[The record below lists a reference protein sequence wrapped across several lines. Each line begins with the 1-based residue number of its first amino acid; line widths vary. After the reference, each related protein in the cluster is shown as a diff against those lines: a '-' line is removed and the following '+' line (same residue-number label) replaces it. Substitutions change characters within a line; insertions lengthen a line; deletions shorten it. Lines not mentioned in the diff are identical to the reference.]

1 LRHIRAGFHGFVTSG
16 IAALTSEHQS
26 VTSGQKLVVPCAV
39 RGGEGFPSAG
49 AACTL
54 RSVMSDSITSSRIKP
69 WALAFGFWTLLGL
82 SYALS
87 AGLSDLSEGQAANWG
102 RLATWYLASFWLWML
117 LVPLIARLGQ
127 RTAGQGWRRFCLVHV
142 PASIAMALAQVLI
155 RIGVFWIIWRADITT
170 VHSFGEYLQREFVFN
185 FYFAQLT
192 YWVILSVLR
201 GMDSRRHLR
210 DERLRSAQLETQ
222 LVQSQLHAMRMQLQP
237 HFLFN
242 TLNAISALALAEP
255 IRARRMI
262 SRLSDLLR
270 LTLEERQT
278 PLVPL
283 SHELEFVRCYLEIQQ
298 ERFRD
303 RLRTRFDVADDT
315 LRAAVP
321 GMILQ
326 PLVENALRHGLLDKT
341 TPGNLL
347 IRARRE
353 GAHLHVSVEDDG
365 LGLPDD
371 VIDGVGLGTTRER
384 LRMQFDD
391 AASLDMRAREGGG
404 TRVALRMPF
413 QATIVARAA

>member
-1 LRHIRAGFHGFVTSG
+1 
-16 IAALTSEHQS
+16 
-26 VTSGQKLVVPCAV
+26 
-39 RGGEGFPSAG
+39 
-49 AACTL
+49 
-54 RSVMSDSITSSRIKP
+54 MSDSVTRSRVKS
-69 WALAFGFWTLLGL
+69 WALALGFWTLLGL

-87 AGLSDLSEGQAANWG
+87 AGLSDLSEGQQANWG

-117 LVPLIARLGQ
+117 LAPSIGRLGRQ
-127 RTAGQGWRRFCLVHV
+127 TAGKGWGRFCLVHV

-155 RIGVFWIIWRADITT
+155 RVGAFWIIWRADITT
-170 VHSFGEYLQREFVFN
+170 VHSFGGYLQREFVFN

-192 YWVILSVLR
+192 YWVILAVLR

-210 DERLRSAQLETQ
+210 DERLRSARLETQ

-262 SRLSDLLR
+262 ARLSDLLR
-270 LTLEERQT
+270 LTLEERHS

-283 SHELEFVRCYLEIQQ
+283 SHELEIVRCYLEIQH

-303 RLRTRFDVADDT
+303 RLQTRFQVADDA
-315 LRAAVP
+315 LQAVVP

-326 PLVENALRHGLLDKT
+326 PLVENALRHGLLDKA
-341 TPGNLL
+341 TPGSLL

-353 GAHLHVSVEDDG
+353 GAYLYVSVEDDG
-365 LGLPDD
+365 LGMPDD
-371 VIDGVGLGTTRER
+371 VVDGVGLGTTRER
-384 LRMQFDD
+384 LRMQFEDL
-391 AASLDMRAREGGG
+391 ASLEMQARDGGG
-404 TRVALRMPF
+404 TRVVLRMPF
-413 QATIVARAA
+413 QAATTARAA

>member
-1 LRHIRAGFHGFVTSG
+1 VILHRFVTSG
-16 IAALTSEHQS
+16 IVARTSDRES
-26 VTSGQKLVVPCAV
+26 VTGGLKLPDCAFAHDA
-39 RGGEGFPSAG
+39 EGFSSAG

-54 RSVMSDSITSSRIKP
+54 RPVMSDPIISSRIKP
-69 WALAFGFWTLLGL
+69 SALAFGFWTLLGL
-82 SYALS
+82 SYAFS

-117 LVPLIARLGQ
+117 LVPVIARLGRQ
-127 RTAGQGWRRFCLVHV
+127 TASEGWRRFCLVHV
-142 PASIAMALAQVLI
+142 PVSIAMALAQVLI
-155 RIGVFWIIWRADITT
+155 RVGVFWTIWGSSLTT
-170 VHSFGEYLQREFVFN
+170 VHSFGEYLRQEFVFN

-192 YWVILSVLR
+192 YWLILAVLR

-210 DERLRSAQLETQ
+210 DERLHSAQLETQ
-222 LVQSQLHAMRMQLQP
+222 LMQSQLHAMRMQLQP

-255 IRARRMI
+255 MRARRMI
-262 SRLSDLLR
+262 ARLSDLLR
-270 LTLEERQT
+270 LTLEERHA

-283 SHELEFVRCYLEIQQ
+283 SHELELVRCYLEIQQ
-298 ERFRD
+298 ERFGD
-303 RLRTRFDVADDT
+303 RLATRFDVAEDT
-315 LRAAVP
+315 LDAAVP

-347 IRARRE
+347 IRAHRE
-353 GAHLHVSVEDDG
+353 GAHLHLSVEDDG
-365 LGLPDD
+365 LGLPGGGA
-371 VIDGVGLGTTRER
+371 IDGVGLGTTRER

-391 AASLDMRAREGGG
+391 AASFDMREREGGG

-413 QATIVARAA
+413 RAATVARAA

>member
-1 LRHIRAGFHGFVTSG
+1 MDFVMSGIVAGIDDRAPVTSG
-16 IAALTSEHQS
+16 RKGS
-26 VTSGQKLVVPCAV
+26 VPRVELD
-39 RGGEGFPSAG
+39 GEGFSLEDC
-49 AACTL
+49 ACTL
-54 RSVMSDSITSSRIKP
+54 RPVMSDSIASSRIKP
-69 WALAFGFWTLLGL
+69 RALAFGFWTLLGL

-117 LVPLIARLGQ
+117 LVPLIGWLGRQ
-127 RTAGQGWRRFCLVHV
+127 TAGKGWGRFCLAHV
-142 PASIAMALAQVLI
+142 PASIVMALAQVLI
-155 RIGVFWIIWRADITT
+155 RVGVFWTLWGASLTT
-170 VHSFGEYLQREFVFN
+170 VHGLGEYLQREFVFN

-192 YWVILSVLR
+192 YWVILAVLR

-262 SRLSDLLR
+262 ARLSDLLR
-270 LTLEERQT
+270 LTLEERHT
-278 PLVPL
+278 SLVPL

-303 RLRTRFDVADDT
+303 RLETRFDVADET

-341 TPGNLL
+341 TLGKLL

-353 GAHLHVSVEDDG
+353 GTHLHLCVEDDG
-365 LGLPDD
+365 LGLPNGGA
-371 VIDGVGLGTTRER
+371 VDGVGLGTTRER

-391 AASLDMRAREGGG
+391 RASLDLHAREGGG
-404 TRVALRMPF
+404 TRVELRMPF
-413 QATIVARAA
+413 NMTPVARAA

>member
-1 LRHIRAGFHGFVTSG
+1 VAAPSLLFWSLPALLFSALTAADRPETAGRPPIGFAQAFLAYGLPWYFWAAITPVVLRLTRRYPLDSKRRARAIALHVTAGMTAG
-16 IAALTSEHQS
+16 IAMGTISLTTHVLFGTGQS
-26 VTSGQKLVVPCAV
+26 SPRGAV
-39 RGGEGFPSAG
+39 ADILFWTPFGVLFYG
-49 AACTL
+49 
-54 RSVMSDSITSSRIKP
+54 
-69 WALAFGFWTLLGL
+69 ALASVGF
-82 SYALS
+82 ALDS
-87 AGLSDLSEGQAANWG
+87 HR
-102 RLATWYLASFWLWML
+102 RLREREVLASRM
-117 LVPLIARLGQ
+117 
-127 RTAGQGWRRFCLVHV
+127 
-142 PASIAMALAQVLI
+142 
-155 RIGVFWIIWRADITT
+155 
-170 VHSFGEYLQREFVFN
+170 E
-185 FYFAQLT
+185 AQL
-192 YWVILSVLR
+192 V
-201 GMDSRRHLR
+201 
-210 DERLRSAQLETQ
+210 EAQLGA
-222 LVQSQLHAMRMQLQP
+222 LRMQLQP

>member
-1 LRHIRAGFHGFVTSG
+1 MDQRSRARDERPKAVVVR
-16 IAALTSEHQS
+16 IAHA
-26 VTSGQKLVVPCAV
+26 
-39 RGGEGFPSAG
+39 GEGFSLG
-49 AACTL
+49 GGACTL
-54 RSVMSDSITSSRIKP
+54 RPVMSASLSSSRIKS

-87 AGLSDLSEGQAANWG
+87 AGLSDLSEGQVTNWG
-102 RLATWYLASFWLWML
+102 RLTTWYLASFWLWML
-117 LVPLIARLGQ
+117 LVPLIVRLGRQ
-127 RTAGQGWRRFCLVHV
+127 TAGRGWGRFCLVHV

-155 RIGVFWIIWRADITT
+155 RVGVFWVIWRSDITT
-170 VHSFGEYLQREFVFN
+170 AHSFGEYLRHEFVFN

-192 YWVILSVLR
+192 YWVILTVLR
-201 GMDSRRHLR
+201 GVDSRRHLR

-262 SRLSDLLR
+262 ARLSDLLR
-270 LTLEERQT
+270 LTLEERHT
-278 PLVPL
+278 SLVPL

-303 RLRTRFDVADDT
+303 RLETRFDVADNT
-315 LRAAVP
+315 LQAAVP

-347 IRARRE
+347 IRVHRE
-353 GAHLHVSVEDDG
+353 GGNLHLSVEDDG
-365 LGLPDD
+365 LGLPEGGA
-371 VIDGVGLGTTRER
+371 VDGVGLGTTRER

-391 AASLDMRAREGGG
+391 RASLDMRAREGGG
-404 TRVALRMPF
+404 TRVDLRMPF
-413 QATIVARAA
+413 RMAAMARAA